1 MNCTSPKQAS
11 LVSGVW
17 LLANAASSRR
27 PAAPSPCVAPCQ
39 LQPHA
44 RQHTASRGKPKHR
57 RNCQK
62 KHLGS
67 AALLL
72 PGLCAA
78 CGARLGDL
86 PCCSPCSVPGEGWG
100 LTAQLEEWES
110 RRPFATAAGY
120 LPGLPNSSGFLAAAE
135 GAVVRACQEAGVNK
149 VPPRSGVRPGQ
160 RHSQA
165 PREASGTARAT
176 SGQAPSP
183 PATAYE
189 AQQDLGMRAPRL
201 ASHVVPAALGAPAP
215 PNPPPPRPTTS
226 SGSLPTHAPLK
237 SCTTTGFRAE
247 GVLLQYNLFPPK
259 PAPKRCRLGWGGPCG
274 TGQPQP
280 QPQRLPKDMGCPG
293 QELGGPTARPPP
305 SPARLRAGRAAPVR
319 GPKPIPA
326 AAHLCSAAPAAPS
339 WSRPPPPLRCP
350 PAAASPPR
358 PGPVP
363 SRPRG
368 AEGRASAGRSPAPPV
383 PRKTPRLA
391 ASSFDNTLYLIK
403 DLVFSAY
410 AYTGMCSI
418 P

>member
-1 MNCTSPKQAS
+1 M
-11 LVSGVW
+11 
-17 LLANAASSRR
+17 ANATSSRR

-78 CGARLGDL
+78 CGALLGDL
-86 PCCSPCSVPGEGWG
+86 PCCSPCPVPGEGWG

-110 RRPFATAAGY
+110 GRPFATAAGY

-201 ASHVVPAALGAPAP
+201 ASHVAPAALRAPAP

-226 SGSLPTHAPLK
+226 SGSRPTHAPLK
-237 SCTTTGFRAE
+237 PCTTTGFRAE
-247 GVLLQYNLFPPK
+247 GVFLQHDLFPPK
-259 PAPKRCRLGWGGPCG
+259 LAPRRCRLGWGVPAGQDNPGPSPVGFLG
-274 TGQPQP
+274 TWA
-280 QPQRLPKDMGCPG
+280 
-293 QELGGPTARPPP
+293 ARDRSWGVPPP
-305 SPARLRAGRAAPVR
+305 APPALPGSGLDELPPALAAPVR
-319 GPKPIPA
+319 GPNLIPA

-339 WSRPPPPLRCP
+339 RSCPPPPLRCP

-363 SRPRG
+363 PPRGRGTGLSRPQPR
-368 AEGRASAGRSPAPPV
+368 SARPPKDPKTRSQLL
-383 PRKTPRLA
+383 RQYSL
-391 ASSFDNTLYLIK
+391 FD
-403 DLVFSAY
+403 
-410 AYTGMCSI
+410 
-418 P
+418 

>member
-1 MNCTSPKQAS
+1 M
-11 LVSGVW
+11 
-17 LLANAASSRR
+17 
-27 PAAPSPCVAPCQ
+27 
-39 LQPHA
+39 
-44 RQHTASRGKPKHR
+44 
-57 RNCQK
+57 
-62 KHLGS
+62 
-67 AALLL
+67 
-72 PGLCAA
+72 
-78 CGARLGDL
+78 
-86 PCCSPCSVPGEGWG
+86 
-100 LTAQLEEWES
+100 
-110 RRPFATAAGY
+110 
-120 LPGLPNSSGFLAAAE
+120 
-135 GAVVRACQEAGVNK
+135 RACQEAGVNK

-305 SPARLRAGRAAPVR
+305 PPSPARLRAGRAAPVR

-339 WSRPPPPLRCP
+339 RSRPPPPLRCP

>member
-86 PCCSPCSVPGEGWG
+86 PCCSPCPVPGEGWG

-259 PAPKRCRLGWGGPCG
+259 PAPKRCRLGWGVPA
-274 TGQPQP
+274 GQDNPSP
-280 QPQRLPKDMGCPG
+280 SPSGFLR
-293 QELGGPTARPPP
+293 TWAARGRSWGVPPP
-305 SPARLRAGRAAPVR
+305 GPPPALPGSGRDELP
-319 GPKPIPA
+319 P
-326 AAHLCSAAPAAPS
+326 SEAPS
-339 WSRPPPPLRCP
+339 PSPPPLTSALPLRQ
-350 PAAASPPR
+350 PR
-358 PGPVP
+358 PGLVRRRRSAARRRPHLRPAPVP
-363 SRPRG
+363 SRP
-368 AEGRASAGRSPAPPV
+368 APAGPRDGPQPAAAPLRPSPERPQDSQPAPS
-383 PRKTPRLA
+383 TIL
-391 ASSFDNTLYLIK
+391 FI
-403 DLVFSAY
+403 
-410 AYTGMCSI
+410 
-418 P
+418 

>member
-86 PCCSPCSVPGEGWG
+86 PCCSPCPVPGEGWG

-259 PAPKRCRLGWGGPCG
+259 PAPKRCRLGWGVPAGQDNPSPSPSGFLRTWAARGRSWGVPPPGPPPPQPCPAPGGTSCPRPRPQAHPRRRSPLLCRSGSPVPVSSAAAAPLPAGGRISAPPRSRPVPPPRGRG
-274 TGQPQP
+274 TGLSRPQP
-280 QPQRLPKDMGCPG
+280 RS
-293 QELGGPTARPPP
+293 ARPPKDP
-305 SPARLRAGRAAPVR
+305 KTRSQLLRQYS
-319 GPKPIPA
+319 
-326 AAHLCSAAPAAPS
+326 L
-339 WSRPPPPLRCP
+339 
-350 PAAASPPR
+350 
-358 PGPVP
+358 
-363 SRPRG
+363 
-368 AEGRASAGRSPAPPV
+368 
-383 PRKTPRLA
+383 
-391 ASSFDNTLYLIK
+391 FD
-403 DLVFSAY
+403 
-410 AYTGMCSI
+410 
-418 P
+418 